1 MNSRVVGRRFG
12 FGVAV
17 LALCAA
23 LAAMF
28 VSGSPAGAQASPFWS
43 QVGADI
49 DGEAGGDES
58 GEAVAI
64 SADGNTVIVGAF
76 RNDGNGTNS
85 GHARIYTYDGTNW
98 VQVGADIDGEN
109 AFDESGTAV
118 AISADGNTVIIGAR
132 VNSGN
137 GLGSGHAR
145 IYTYDGTNW
154 IQVGADIDGENAGDQ
169 SGTAVAISADG
180 NTVAIGARVNSDN
193 GTFSG
198 HTRIY
203 NFDGTNWVQVG
214 ADIDGEAAG
223 DVSGIA
229 VAISA
234 DGNTVAIG
242 APGNSGNGTFSGHA
256 RIYNFDGTNWVQ
268 VGADIDGENTD
279 DQSGTAVAISA
290 DGNTVAIGA
299 PGNGGNGTLSGH
311 TRIYN
316 YDGTNWVQV
325 GADIDGEN
333 VNDLSGRAVAISAD
347 GNTVAIGAPFN
358 DGNGT
363 SSGRAR
369 IYNYDGTNWVQV
381 GADID
386 GENTDDQSGTAVAI
400 SADGNTVAIGAPLNL
415 SLIHI

>member
-23 LAAMF
+23 LAAVF
-28 VSGSPAGAQASPFWS
+28 VSGSPAGAQASPFWT
-43 QVGADI
+43 QTGTDI

-154 IQVGADIDGENAGDQ
+154 IQVGADIDGENAFDQ

-198 HTRIY
+198 HARIF
-203 NFDGTNWVQVG
+203 NFDGTNWVQVCLLYT
-214 ADIDGEAAG
+214 
-223 DVSGIA
+223 SP
-229 VAISA
+229 S
-234 DGNTVAIG
+234 
-242 APGNSGNGTFSGHA
+242 P
-256 RIYNFDGTNWVQ
+256 R
-268 VGADIDGENTD
+268 
-279 DQSGTAVAISA
+279 
-290 DGNTVAIGA
+290 
-299 PGNGGNGTLSGH
+299 
-311 TRIYN
+311 
-316 YDGTNWVQV
+316 
-325 GADIDGEN
+325 
-333 VNDLSGRAVAISAD
+333 DLSTSRMPSSA
-347 GNTVAIGAPFN
+347 
-358 DGNGT
+358 
-363 SSGRAR
+363 
-369 IYNYDGTNWVQV
+369 
-381 GADID
+381 
-386 GENTDDQSGTAVAI
+386 
-400 SADGNTVAIGAPLNL
+400 
-415 SLIHI
+415 

>member
-1 MNSRVVGRRFG
+1 M
-12 FGVAV
+12 
-17 LALCAA
+17 
-23 LAAMF
+23 
-28 VSGSPAGAQASPFWS
+28 
-43 QVGADI
+43 
-49 DGEAGGDES
+49 
-58 GEAVAI
+58 
-64 SADGNTVIVGAF
+64 
-76 RNDGNGTNS
+76 
-85 GHARIYTYDGTNW
+85 
-98 VQVGADIDGEN
+98 
-109 AFDESGTAV
+109 
-118 AISADGNTVIIGAR
+118 
-132 VNSGN
+132 
-137 GLGSGHAR
+137 
-145 IYTYDGTNW
+145 
-154 IQVGADIDGENAGDQ
+154 
-169 SGTAVAISADG
+169 
-180 NTVAIGARVNSDN
+180 
-193 GTFSG
+193 
-198 HTRIY
+198 
-203 NFDGTNWVQVG
+203 
-214 ADIDGEAAG
+214 
-223 DVSGIA
+223 
-229 VAISA
+229 AISA

-290 DGNTVAIGA
+290 DGNIVAIGA

-386 GENTDDQSGTAVAI
+386 GENVNDFSGRAVAI
-400 SADGNTVAIGAPLNL
+400 SADGNTVAIGAPLNGGNGDRSGHVRVFTGQTP
-415 SLIHI
+415 SLCNGLAVTQFAALGLPSTCLLYTSPSPRDRTRSRMPSSA